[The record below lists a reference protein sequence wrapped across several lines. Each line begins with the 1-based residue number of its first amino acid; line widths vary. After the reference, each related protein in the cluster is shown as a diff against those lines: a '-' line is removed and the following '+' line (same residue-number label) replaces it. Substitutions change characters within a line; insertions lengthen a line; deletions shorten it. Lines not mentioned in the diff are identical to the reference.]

1 MIWIILAWAI
11 IIIIPLSVVFDFNSI
26 NFNFGYS
33 NFIESTNNRF
43 LVDDTYERYNIV
55 DDTYGRYN
63 INKYLVVEK
72 SVVTMDAKQ
81 FISIYPVAK
90 DHISISWDNEKQNV
104 KTIIITKRK
113 EKEEK
118 VAKFYI
124 KFNYIDYGKINKYL
138 RELKN
143 DATKAESDAN
153 VIELYSFLQ
162 ELCQDKMKQ
171 AQKEINIAC
180 DEIKEITLRVNEV
193 DK

>member
-1 MIWIILAWAI
+1 M
-11 IIIIPLSVVFDFNSI
+11 
-26 NFNFGYS
+26 
-33 NFIESTNNRF
+33 
-43 LVDDTYERYNIV
+43 
-55 DDTYGRYN
+55 
-63 INKYLVVEK
+63 
-72 SVVTMDAKQ
+72 
-81 FISIYPVAK
+81 
-90 DHISISWDNEKQNV
+90 
-104 KTIIITKRK
+104 
-113 EKEEK
+113 
-118 VAKFYI
+118 
-124 KFNYIDYGKINKYL
+124 

>member
-11 IIIIPLSVVFDFNSI
+11 IIIIPLSIVFDFNSI

-43 LVDDTYERYNIV
+43 LVDDTYERYNI
-55 DDTYGRYN
+55 
-63 INKYLVVEK
+63 NKYLVVEK

-81 FISIYPVAK
+81 FISIYPIAK

-124 KFNYIDYGKINKYL
+124 KFNYIDYGKVNKYL
-138 RELKN
+138 RELKK
-143 DATKAESDAN
+143 DTTKANSDADA
-153 VIELYSFLQ
+153 IELYSFLQ